1 VIANLLIGF
10 REGLEAAL
18 IVSIL
23 IAYLVKTGRQKDTV
37 KVWLGTGSA
46 VLLSI
51 AAGLAL
57 SLAVA
62 TTPEGINE
70 LIAGLTSIAAAGFV
84 TWMVFWMARQSRAY
98 SAELKNQ
105 LEAKA
110 TGTFAVVSIAFLAV
124 IREGLETS
132 VFLWSTSRA
141 SGEGVVALWG
151 AFVGLSIAALLGVL
165 MYRGSI
171 RLNLSK
177 FFKFS
182 GAALIVIAAG
192 ILSYGLHE
200 LQEIGIISFWN
211 QTAYDLSNVIAPD
224 SAIESI
230 LKGTVSFSATP
241 SILMVA
247 VWLAY
252 VMLTSVLYFRK
263 PKTS

>member
-1 VIANLLIGF
+1 MIANLLIGF

-23 IAYLVKTGRQKDTV
+23 IAYLVKTNRKAEIG

-46 VLLSI
+46 VLVAV

-70 LIAGLTSIAAAGFV
+70 FIAGVTSIAAAGLV

-98 SAELKNQ
+98 SAELKSQ
-105 LEAKA
+105 LDTKT
-110 TGTFAVVSIAFLAV
+110 TGSLAVVSIAFLAV

-141 SGEGVVALWG
+141 SGDEAVALWG
-151 AFVGLSIAALLGVL
+151 AVIGLAIAALLGFL
-165 MYRGSI
+165 MYRGSV

-182 GAALIVIAAG
+182 GTALIVIAAG
-192 ILSYGLHE
+192 ILSYGVHE
-200 LQEIGIISFWN
+200 LQEIGIINFAD
-211 QTAYDLSNVIAPD
+211 QTVYDLSAIITPG
-224 SAIESI
+224 SAIESV

-241 SILMVA
+241 SILMLV
-247 VWLAY
+247 VWLTY
-252 VMLTSVLYFRK
+252 VTITATLYFRK
-263 PKTS
+263 PKTD